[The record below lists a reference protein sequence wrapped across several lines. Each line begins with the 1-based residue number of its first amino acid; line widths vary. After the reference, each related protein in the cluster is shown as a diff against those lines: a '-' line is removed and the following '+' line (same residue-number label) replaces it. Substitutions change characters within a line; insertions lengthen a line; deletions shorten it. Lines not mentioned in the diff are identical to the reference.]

1 MTGRDLH
8 EVADAGEPGALG
20 ETRQPGPG
28 TGDRGEGAEQRL
40 RVRMPRPVPQHGGGG
55 EFDDPP
61 GGIFGLVSG
70 VVAINTSPSNATPR
84 LIHVASPGFW
94 TGEGSYLTR
103 QPRRVDMQAIAPTR
117 LMHLPLSVM
126 DQMEA
131 DEPRV
136 VRNFAQIIMIN
147 VDTLIR
153 IIHDL
158 QQPDAARRIAAVLNR
173 AGTAG
178 GPPVPLSQSDL
189 GAMANASRKQVNAAL
204 QQYVEDGSWSAAL
217 RITVAPSGYALPAPP
232 TPGSA

>member
-1 MTGRDLH
+1 MQPINRDR
-8 EVADAGEPGALG
+8 ADQIMG
-20 ETRQPGPG
+20 G
-28 TGDRGEGAEQRL
+28 TGWLSFQPEPFRAMVL
-40 RVRMPRPVPQHGGGG
+40 RRSILMDFAPGDFAFR
-55 EFDDPP
+55 FADPP

-70 VVAINTSPSNATPR
+70 VVAVNTSPPTATPR

-94 TGEGSYLTR
+94 TGEGAYLTR
-103 QPRRVDMQAIAPTR
+103 QPRRVDMQAIAPTK

-153 IIHDL
+153 IVHDL

-173 AGTAG
+173 AGAAG
-178 GPPVPLSQSDL
+178 GPPMPLSQTEL

-204 QQYVEDGSWSAAL
+204 QRFARSGWLTSAYRAMTIHDSGAL
-217 RITVAPSGYALPAPP
+217 GRFAAEEEG
-232 TPGSA
+232 

>member
-1 MTGRDLH
+1 MQPINRELA
-8 EVADAGEPGALG
+8 ERILAGSGWLSFQSEAFRTLVLRRGILMDFAPGDFAIRFG
-20 ETRQPGPG
+20 
-28 TGDRGEGAEQRL
+28 
-40 RVRMPRPVPQHGGGG
+40 
-55 EFDDPP
+55 DPP

-103 QPRRVDMQAIAPTR
+103 QPRRVDMQAIAPTK

-178 GPPVPLSQSDL
+178 GPPVPLSQSEL

-204 QQYVEDGSWSAAL
+204 QQFAKAGWLTSAYRAIAIRDGNALARFAAE
-217 RITVAPSGYALPAPP
+217 GDD
-232 TPGSA
+232 